1 MLRGFT
7 EYLITDAIVSMLKAI
22 PALVMLTLAIWL
34 IAGMLLSCGAGMR
47 YEIAQDYYICS
58 NAICSNAKEVIE

>member
-1 MLRGFT
+1 M
-7 EYLITDAIVSMLKAI
+7 IKAI
-22 PALVMLTLAIWL
+22 PALVTLTLAIWL

-58 NAICSNAKEVIE
+58 NAICSNAKGDN